1 MDEQTTKTKGTN
13 EGVDPEMLKN
23 LEMLMDMEMLESE
36 EDVGMMQE
44 MDEGEIKE
52 EDEADQEKNHESA

>member
-1 MDEQTTKTKGTN
+1 MDDKPTETKSAK
-13 EGVDPEMLKN
+13 EGIDPEMLKN
-23 LEMLMDMEMLESE
+23 LEMLMDMDLLESE

-52 EDEADQEKNHESA
+52 EDDADQEKNHESA